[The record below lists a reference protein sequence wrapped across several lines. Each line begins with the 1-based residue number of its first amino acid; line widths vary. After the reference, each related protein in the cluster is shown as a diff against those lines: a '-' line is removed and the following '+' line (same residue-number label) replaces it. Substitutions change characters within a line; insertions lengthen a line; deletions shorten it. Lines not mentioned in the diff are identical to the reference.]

1 MKEWYLI
8 GNNTKPNMIGG
19 YENQVFLDYK
29 DDAFAESL
37 DTDIAKTVILH
48 NYDLSESTEIR
59 CIIQGNSA
67 DTQLK
72 SMERIG
78 LFVRGTVKAGMYI
91 FYENRY
97 WLITGY
103 PSYNRIYEKAVMQL
117 CQYKLRWQNAK
128 GEIIERW
135 ICASSA
141 AKYDTGEKSNSTI
154 VLSTDNLT
162 LLLPNDDESLDLD
175 GKRVFIDKREID
187 PTKVYK
193 ITRTDSVLYD
203 FGEEHGGILSFI
215 ADKTELNTTT
225 DRQDLRICDYIEVS
239 EDTNTPSED
248 PTTPPEN
255 PNEMTD
261 LSAKITFK
269 GSQELKIGGTTKTL
283 TGSFVDSDG
292 NATTDI
298 GVWKV
303 ITIDELLPYL
313 EYIITDN
320 TLKIK
325 VLDTDLIDS
334 KVRIMFS
341 SADGT
346 VSTYLDFHVV
356 SMF

>member
-1 MKEWYLI
+1 MQDWYLMTP
-8 GNNTKPNMIGG
+8 NTRPNITGG
-19 YENQVFLDYK
+19 FENDAFLDYK

-103 PSYNRIYEKAVMQL
+103 PSYNGIYEKAVMQL

-128 GEIIERW
+128 GEIIERFGNF
-135 ICASSA
+135 SSSS
-141 AKYDTGEKSNSTI
+141 KYDMGETGNSTI
-154 VLSTDNLT
+154 TLTSDNLMI
-162 LLLPNDDESLDLD
+162 LLPNDDESLDLD
-175 GKRVFIDKREID
+175 GKRVFIDKREIN

-225 DRQDLRICDYIEVS
+225 DRQDLRLCDYIEI
-239 EDTNTPSED
+239 DDNTNTPSED
-248 PTTPPEN
+248 PTAPPEN
-255 PNEMTD
+255 PDEMTD
-261 LSAKITFK
+261 LRASITFK

-292 NATTDI
+292 NATEDI
-298 GVWKV
+298 GVWEV

-313 EYIITDN
+313 KYTITDN

-341 SADGT
+341 SADNT
-346 VSTYLDFHVV
+346 ISTYLDFDVV

>member
-8 GNNTKPNMIGG
+8 GSNTSPNMTGG
-19 YENQVFLDYK
+19 YENQGFLDCR

-37 DTDIAKTVILH
+37 QTEIATDVILY
-48 NYDLSESTEIR
+48 NCDLSEATELR

-91 FYENRY
+91 FFENRY

-103 PSYNRIYEKAVMQL
+103 PSYNGIYEKAVMQL

-135 ICASSA
+135 LNATSSS
-141 AKYDTGEKSNSTI
+141 KYDMGETGNSTI
-154 VLSTDNLT
+154 VLTSDNLL

-175 GKRVFIDKREID
+175 GKRVFIDKREVN

-203 FGEEHGGILSFI
+203 YGEHGGILSFI

-239 EDTNTPSED
+239 DDTED

-255 PNEMTD
+255 PDEMTD
-261 LSAKITFK
+261 LRATITFK
-269 GSQELKIGGTTKTL
+269 GSQELKIGGSTKTL

-292 NATTDI
+292 NTTTDI
-298 GVWKV
+298 GVWEV

-313 EYIITDN
+313 EYTIDRN
-320 TLKIK
+320 TLKIN
-325 VLDTDLIDS
+325 VIDTDLIDS
-334 KVRIMFS
+334 KIRIMFS
-341 SADGT
+341 SADNT
-346 VSTYLDFHVV
+346 VSTYLDFDVV

>member
-1 MKEWYLI
+1 MTP
-8 GNNTKPNMIGG
+8 NTRPNITGG
-19 YENQVFLDYK
+19 FENDAFLDYK

-103 PSYNRIYEKAVMQL
+103 PSYNGIYEKAVMQL

-175 GKRVFIDKREID
+175 GKRVFIDKREVN

-225 DRQDLRICDYIEVS
+225 DRQDLRICDYIEIS
-239 EDTNTPSED
+239 DEDTD

-255 PNEMTD
+255 PDEMTD
-261 LSAKITFK
+261 LSAVITFSGK
-269 GSQELKIGGTTKTL
+269 QELKIGG
-283 TGSFVDSDG
+283 S
-292 NATTDI
+292 
-298 GVWKV
+298 
-303 ITIDELLPYL
+303 
-313 EYIITDN
+313 
-320 TLKIK
+320 
-325 VLDTDLIDS
+325 
-334 KVRIMFS
+334 
-341 SADGT
+341 
-346 VSTYLDFHVV
+346 
-356 SMF
+356 